1 VTVRYTE
8 NMENVN
14 TFKHLPKAGLRDQF
28 RHVMRHWWSA
38 DHDNRGATWMYLVA
52 TLIYNCAFAVILTF
66 VFLTFNHQATLLE
79 TFAETLL
86 ISNCI
91 GFSIHLLLELLHRFA
106 LPRGFSNLANGKRAT
121 LLVLTMV
128 TGVFVGY
135 TIAFA
140 ILGKNFAALISRYP
154 RAALGLLMVATIGC
168 VIWFLIMDGQSRRLR
183 AEAETAKNNE
193 SQQRLTAQA
202 RDSELRAL
210 QAQIEPHF
218 LFNTLANVQALI
230 DYEPQTAKRMLD
242 AFIQHLRMSLDV
254 SRQSR
259 ATLATELDFVTTY
272 LQLLEIRMGG
282 RLRYRIEC
290 APEAREMPL
299 APLLLQPLV
308 ENAVKYGLE
317 PQLEGGEIVIRAS
330 RDSTGFVVSVQDD
343 GVGLG
348 NASTAQAGTG
358 TGMKNVRDR
367 LASLYGDRASLR
379 VEALSSGQRGTA
391 ATIHIRE
398 KL

>member
-1 VTVRYTE
+1 MADRYTE
-8 NMENVN
+8 SMENVN
-14 TFKHLPKAGLRDQF
+14 TLKHLPSASLRDQF

-52 TLIYNCAFAVILTF
+52 TLIYNCGFAVILTF
-66 VFLTFNHQATLLE
+66 VFLAFNHKATLWE

-106 LPRGFSNLANGKRAT
+106 VPRGFANLAHWKRAT
-121 LLVLTMV
+121 LLVLAMLI
-128 TGVFVGY
+128 GVFVGY

-140 ILGKNFAALISRYP
+140 ILGKNFAALLSRYP
-154 RAALGLLMVATIGC
+154 RAALGLLMVASIGC

-183 AEAETAKNNE
+183 AEAETAKNGE
-193 SQQRLTAQA
+193 LQQRLTTQA

-254 SRQSR
+254 SRQSHT
-259 ATLATELDFVTTY
+259 TLATELDFVTTY

-317 PQLEGGEIVIRAS
+317 PQVEGGEIMIRAS
-330 RDSTGFVVSVQDD
+330 RDGSVFVVSVQDD
-343 GVGLG
+343 GVGIG

-367 LASLYGDRASLR
+367 LASLYGDRATLD
-379 VEALSSGQRGTA
+379 VEALATGHRGTV
-391 ATIHIRE
+391 ATIRIRE